1 MASEYP
7 PENIEPDIERR
18 LTIARITIPPKET
31 WKGYISPSELEA
43 LTTSSPVEQ
52 KLILLVSMIEQ
63 QVDLILN
70 AMQLQNSQ
78 MRQLEA
84 AQIRSEMERGREAER
99 DRGMQSLWRFLK
111 WAGLL
116 LGAAAIAFFAKK
128 FLPQLF
134 P

>member
-18 LTIARITIPPKET
+18 LTIARIVLPSKET
-31 WKGYISPSELEA
+31 WKGYVGAEEIAALGAASPM
-43 LTTSSPVEQ
+43 EQ
-52 KLILLVSMIEQ
+52 KAWLFASALEQ
-63 QVDLILN
+63 QIDLLLS
-70 AMQLQNSQ
+70 AVQLQNYQ

-84 AQIRSEMERGREAER
+84 AQIRARLEREQEAER
-99 DRGMQSLWRFLK
+99 DRGMQSLWKFLR

-116 LGAAAIAFFAKK
+116 IGAAAIAFFAKK